1 MERLH
6 RIRVHPLTGCFH
18 SRPGHYSKLHGLQ
31 HFQSSSH
38 ADAMMSHSSGNRGR
52 IIDKI
57 RSSLT
62 EPGHVTSD
70 VTGMERI
77 SSGDSL
83 SQLDS
88 SSSAITAAQRSS
100 NSSNS
105 NGSSQDVEFYSVN
118 GLAINRMVEH
128 APTLSSY
135 TSNSAA
141 NSAIRHGIHSRH
153 KRGGGAAGTRS
164 QNLFPVSESG
174 DVSSDVSSGSSTATA
189 AITNGSNVSSAY
201 QDAQRGRW
209 GGVSLDDSAS
219 PVTAVKTVTH
229 WGSSA
234 EPPLQKNSFA
244 QNSFAHHQTG
254 EPLLGPSTTVLRHL
268 YFQQGR
274 RNAQGGNGTTG
285 NSSSSSSSVV
295 KKRAG
300 AAAPMMIANGMSSS
314 AMHAAAA
321 EPDALLGEFQRQR
334 ARSGSV
340 GLGLRAAAAAA
351 VSVVS
356 LVHFKDCLV
365 VALCQTM
372 HASLLHV
379 AVVSKHNSY
388 ASCSDGV

>member
-1 MERLH
+1 
-6 RIRVHPLTGCFH
+6 
-18 SRPGHYSKLHGLQ
+18 
-31 HFQSSSH
+31 
-38 ADAMMSHSSGNRGR
+38 MMSHSSGNRGR

-174 DVSSDVSSGSSTATA
+174 DASSVSSTVTA
-189 AITNGSNVSSAY
+189 AMTNGSNVSSAY

-234 EPPLQKNSFA
+234 EQPLQKNSFA

-274 RNAQGGNGTTG
+274 RNAQGSNGTAG
-285 NSSSSSSSVV
+285 NVSSSSSGSVV

-300 AAAPMMIANGMSSS
+300 AAAPMMIANGMSSMGSS

-340 GLGLRAAAAAA
+340 GLG
-351 VSVVS
+351 
-356 LVHFKDCLV
+356 
-365 VALCQTM
+365 
-372 HASLLHV
+372 
-379 AVVSKHNSY
+379 
-388 ASCSDGV
+388 

>member
-1 MERLH
+1 
-6 RIRVHPLTGCFH
+6 
-18 SRPGHYSKLHGLQ
+18 
-31 HFQSSSH
+31 
-38 ADAMMSHSSGNRGR
+38 MMALSSGNRGL
-52 IIDKI
+52 IISKI

-77 SSGDSL
+77 SSGGSL

-88 SSSAITAAQRSS
+88 SSSSGSGSARAQRSS

-105 NGSSQDVEFYSVN
+105 SNSNSNSQEVEFYSVN

-135 TSNSAA
+135 SGSSAA
-141 NSAIRHGIHSRH
+141 LSAIRHGINSRH
-153 KRGGGAAGTRS
+153 KRGGGAAGSRT
-164 QNLFPVSESG
+164 QNLFSVCESG
-174 DVSSDVSSGSSTATA
+174 DSSADSSTATA
-189 AITNGSNVSSAY
+189 AASGSTSSSSSAY

-229 WGSSA
+229 WGSPA
-234 EPPLQKNSFA
+234 EHQQQQQLQPFEKHSFA
-244 QNSFAHHQTG
+244 QNSFAHHQSG

-274 RNAQGGNGTTG
+274 RNAQNSNSNSNSNNSS
-285 NSSSSSSSVV
+285 NSSSSGV

-300 AAAPMMIANGMSSS
+300 AAAPMMIANGMNSINSS
-314 AMHAAAA
+314 MHAAAA
-321 EPDALLGEFQRQR
+321 EPDALLVEFQRQR

-340 GLGLRAAAAAA
+340 GLG
-351 VSVVS
+351 
-356 LVHFKDCLV
+356 
-365 VALCQTM
+365 
-372 HASLLHV
+372 
-379 AVVSKHNSY
+379 
-388 ASCSDGV
+388 

>member
-1 MERLH
+1 M
-6 RIRVHPLTGCFH
+6 PLASTVGCFH

-31 HFQSSSH
+31 NFQSSTH
-38 ADAMMSHSSGNRGR
+38 ADAMMSHTSGNRGR
-52 IIDKI
+52 IIDRI

-77 SSGDSL
+77 SSGGSL

-88 SSSAITAAQRSS
+88 SSSTNTRAQSSNSSSSNS

-105 NGSSQDVEFYSVN
+105 SSQDVEFYSVN

-135 TSNSAA
+135 ASNSAA

-153 KRGGGAAGTRS
+153 KRGGGAAGTR

-174 DVSSDVSSGSSTATA
+174 DASSDSTAA
-189 AITNGSNVSSAY
+189 ASTGTSAMITNGSSSST
-201 QDAQRGRW
+201 RW

-229 WGSSA
+229 WGSPA
-234 EPPLQKNSFA
+234 EKPLQKNSFA

-274 RNAQGGNGTTG
+274 HNAQASNGTASK
-285 NSSSSSSSVV
+285 SSSNSSVV

-300 AAAPMMIANGMSSS
+300 AAAPMMIANGMSSMSSS

-340 GLGLRAAAAAA
+340 GLG
-351 VSVVS
+351 
-356 LVHFKDCLV
+356 
-365 VALCQTM
+365 
-372 HASLLHV
+372 
-379 AVVSKHNSY
+379 
-388 ASCSDGV
+388 